1 MEDTIN
7 PGNIMMKFTAPED
20 LDIRSV
26 TSRVTENVT
35 DKATDTLDETSFK
48 ILNLIAVDPAYT
60 LCKIATDET
69 KVQQEHGVSKD
80 KKEQHRQFREISRI
94 ALKNRILS
102 TALYLHVTP
111 GKSVSKRSTNLLP
124 KVHYSH

>member
-35 DKATDTLDETSFK
+35 DKATDTLDETERGAGGFGHS
-48 ILNLIAVDPAYT
+48 
-60 LCKIATDET
+60 
-69 KVQQEHGVSKD
+69 G
-80 KKEQHRQFREISRI
+80 KK
-94 ALKNRILS
+94 
-102 TALYLHVTP
+102 
-111 GKSVSKRSTNLLP
+111 
-124 KVHYSH
+124 